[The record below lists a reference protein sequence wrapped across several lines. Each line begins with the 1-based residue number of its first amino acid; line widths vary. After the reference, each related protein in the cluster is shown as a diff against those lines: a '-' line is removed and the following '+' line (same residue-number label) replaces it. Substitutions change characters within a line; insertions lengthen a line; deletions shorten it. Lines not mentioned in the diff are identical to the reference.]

1 METFASGH
9 YEALMNSP
17 SMRAIN
23 EVVLRVAATD
33 VTVLIWG
40 ESGVGKEVV
49 ARTLHQRS
57 VRRDR
62 PFVKVNC
69 AALPAELLESELF
82 GHERGAFTGACQRKL
97 GKFDQ
102 AHTGTIFLDEISE
115 MPLALQPKLL
125 HVLQDREF
133 SRLGSQQ
140 SVCADVRVIAAT
152 NRDLAAYVAQGG
164 FREDLFY
171 RLNVVTIR
179 VPTLRERPEEIPTL
193 VTHFLARYGQ
203 KHGREPVRIS
213 PETLDRFQQYS
224 WPGNVR
230 ELENV
235 IQRIVVL
242 GTESVVEALA
252 EIEPP
257 PVEDRAN
264 GAEAP
269 MADDDGELDDAL
281 GLKELARRAAELA
294 ERRALKRTL
303 ERVRWRRTEA
313 AQRLQVSYK
322 TLLEKIKQYELDRP
336 GSP

>member
-57 VRRDR
+57 IRCDR

-102 AHTGTIFLDEISE
+102 ARTGTIFLDEISE

-264 GAEAP
+264 GAGAAT
-269 MADDDGELDDAL
+269 ADDDGELDDAL
-281 GLKELARRAAELA
+281 GLKELGRRAAELA